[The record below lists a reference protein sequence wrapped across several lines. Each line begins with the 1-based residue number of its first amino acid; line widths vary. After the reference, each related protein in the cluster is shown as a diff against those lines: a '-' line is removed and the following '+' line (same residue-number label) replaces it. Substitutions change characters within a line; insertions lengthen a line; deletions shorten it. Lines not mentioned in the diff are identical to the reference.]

1 MFGYI
6 KPFKPDLKVSEFEI
20 YKANY
25 CRLCKCLGENFGII
39 SKLLLNYDCNFL
51 AMISIAK
58 NSRTKIK
65 LTKKICTCNPLKR
78 CSYVTENDE
87 SFKFAAAV
95 DVIMS
100 YYKIC
105 DNIMD
110 AKGIKKLKF
119 YPLKFLFSRSHK
131 RAAKLYPEV
140 ERIVQEFVLLQRDVE
155 NSCSENS
162 IDKSAQPTAAALSK
176 IFSLVSPDLKNFG
189 YFLGRWVYIIDAAD
203 DLEKDVQTDNFNP
216 LKNNLSKEEIN
227 LILNQTVFQI
237 IHYYDKI
244 EELRSNSIIDNIV
257 KLGLAKI
264 QKDILFREDKIR

>member
-6 KPFKPDLKVSEFEI
+6 KPFKPDLKISEFEI

-25 CRLCKCLGENFGII
+25 CRLCKCLGKDFGIV
-39 SKLLLNYDCNFL
+39 SKLLLNYDCTFL
-51 AMISIAK
+51 AMISVAK
-58 NSRTKIK
+58 NSQTKIK

-78 CSYVTENDE
+78 CNYVTENDE

-100 YYKIC
+100 YYKIY
-105 DNIMD
+105 DNIID

-119 YPLKFLFSRSHK
+119 YPLKFLFSRSYK
-131 RAAKLYPEV
+131 RASKLYPEV
-140 ERIVQEFVLLQRDVE
+140 EKIVHEFALLQHDVE
-155 NSCSENS
+155 NSCDEVS
-162 IDKSAQPTAAALSK
+162 IDKSAQPTAITLSK

-203 DLEKDVQTDNFNP
+203 DLVKDLKTGNFNP
-216 LKNNLSKEEIN
+216 LKNNLSKEDIN
-227 LILNQTVFQI
+227 SILNQTVFQI
-237 IHYYDKI
+237 INYYDKI
-244 EELRSNSIIDNIV
+244 EELKSNSIISNIV

-264 QKDILFREDKIR
+264 QKDILFRKD